1 MNAPL
6 IKNYRNPKLE
16 IQMFQTPSRNRV
28 AVPADPLSNLRDSL
42 AAAERD
48 LAVVGEALGS
58 AALEALEQPKD
69 GAAQKKRDEASQAV
83 AAARDRVAAIHA
95 AIQTGAS
102 REAAK
107 AAKDAA
113 ADLARRWA
121 LVESQCAVRAKAAQ
135 DVESAAVAMAKAWSA
150 LEAATS
156 AIAATQLAHDQD
168 GAMLRRSDVEVAM
181 RLGVAKAGNFRW
193 ASAGWPWSIDALPAL
208 SSRIVAANDHLMN
221 QKGSQ

>member
-16 IQMFQTPSRNRV
+16 IKMFQTPLRNRV
-28 AVPADPLSNLRDSL
+28 GVPADPVSNLRDSL

-135 DVESAAVAMAKAWSA
+135 
-150 LEAATS
+150 EAATS

-221 QKGSQ
+221 QKVSQ